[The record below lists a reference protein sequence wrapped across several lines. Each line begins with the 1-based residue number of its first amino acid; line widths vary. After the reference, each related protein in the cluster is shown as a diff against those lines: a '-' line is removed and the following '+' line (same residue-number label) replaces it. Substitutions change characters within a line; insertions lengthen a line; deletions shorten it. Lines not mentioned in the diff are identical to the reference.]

1 MNKPTK
7 IIQASILS
15 QYFLFSCFPNFLS
28 LSLSLSL
35 SLPPSNAVKLGDDMS
50 HAGTESGSQELRP
63 VL

>member
-7 IIQASILS
+7 IIQACILS
-15 QYFLFSCFPNFLS
+15 QYFLFSCFPNS
-28 LSLSLSL
+28 LSLSLFL
-35 SLPPSNAVKLGDDMS
+35 SNAVKLGEGMG